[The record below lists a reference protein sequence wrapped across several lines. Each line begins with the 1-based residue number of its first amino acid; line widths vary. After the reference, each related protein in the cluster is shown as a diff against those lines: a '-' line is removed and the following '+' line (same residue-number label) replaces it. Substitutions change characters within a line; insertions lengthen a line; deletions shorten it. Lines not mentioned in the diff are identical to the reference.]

1 MKLAKELKYEMLPA
15 QKISVRNQPW
25 GSPRY
30 PKGIKLR
37 RIKALV
43 DIPLHK
49 VKAGD
54 LGGYVQHKFNLS
66 HDDESWIGG
75 GSIVA
80 GLAIVK
86 DNALVT
92 DNACVYGQKAPAF
105 GTTFAFE
112 GNVIY
117 IQDFSQIRDN
127 AMADA
132 LGMYGFRVAGTTVLR
147 DSAYTSGE
155 LFDWDLS
162 GESSVTTSLYGN
174 NLGRILSGKD
184 RINYNEDVKNYR
196 TITPDGIRLRLE
208 ALQAGECVPDPM
220 VTSMHPVE
228 LLAIKTGYQSGP
240 ELSDEDA
247 EIFRMVNHVE
257 SEYESYTHDIVNL
270 IRYPLLADMDC
281 EPTREFAILLRRVQ
295 RIIADGG
302 VPDLDSVML
311 LESRFVEAEG
321 NARKAGSAR
330 LPEADRKALEKTSHL
345 IMVASDE
352 AATENEKQMA
362 FKQVF
367 KQLEGFVDVPDVAK
381 EIFRVKIG
389 LRELTA

>member
-1 MKLAKELKYEMLPA
+1 MEKDLKYEMLPA
-15 QKISVRNQPW
+15 QKIDVRDTPW

-30 PKGIKLR
+30 PKGVKLH

-66 HDDESWIGG
+66 HNDESWVGG
-75 GSIVA
+75 DAVIM
-80 GLAIVK
+80 GLATVK

-92 DNACVYGQKAPAF
+92 DNASVYGKTASLF
-105 GTTFAFE
+105 GTRFTDYDDI
-112 GNVIY
+112 IY
-117 IQDFSQIRDN
+117 VEDFSQIRDT
-127 AMADA
+127 AMADHLSGYA
-132 LGMYGFRVAGTTVLR
+132 FKISGTTVMR
-147 DSAYTSGE
+147 DNSYTSGKICN
-155 LFDWDLS
+155 WDLS
-162 GESSVTTSLYGN
+162 GNAKITTYFLDSGH
-174 NLGRILSGKD
+174 GRIMSGNDSLSMM
-184 RINYNEDVKNYR
+184 EDSKKFSV
-196 TITPDGIRLRLE
+196 ITPGGIQLRLE
-208 ALQAGECVPDPM
+208 ALQAGRDVPDPWE
-220 VTSMHPVE
+220 TSLHPVE
-228 LLAIKTGYQSGP
+228 LLAIKTGYQQKP
-240 ELSDEDA
+240 DLLPMDA
-247 EIFRMVNHVE
+247 EILRMVRHIE

-330 LPEADRKALEKTSHL
+330 LPEEGRKALEKTSQL
-345 IMVASDE
+345 ILVAEDE

-389 LRELTA
+389 LRELPA